1 MSNTVTFNDKY
12 NNAVLSLSPSYLL
25 SQGVLDLF
33 LIPSKN
39 PEEAPEVW
47 RGLQTFFLNSSPCVK
62 SCESSLGG
70 LSLPRWQLVVGSSGV
85 HLTQYWRWCNREPV
99 AQQAATILRDLYPRG
114 KSACGGR
121 NMHIHQSLCCFWGFF
136 FTHING
142 PLKRNNRKIFC
153 WTRILHSHT
162 VVAD

>member
-12 NNAVLSLSPSYLL
+12 NNAVLSLSLHL
-25 SQGVLDLF
+25 SLSGSFRSVFNIFQKSGR
-33 LIPSKN
+33 SS
-39 PEEAPEVW
+39 
-47 RGLQTFFLNSSPCVK
+47 RGLKRFTNLSLNSSPCVK

-85 HLTQYWRWCNREPV
+85 HLTQYWRWRNREPV

-114 KSACGGR
+114 KSACWGR
-121 NMHIHQSLCCFWGFF
+121 NMHIHQSLLFFGF
-136 FTHING
+136 FTHVNG

-153 WTRILHSHT
+153 
-162 VVAD
+162 